1 MLKGIAYILLAAGLL
16 LSPLASE
23 AQQQSQPQPQGRSGP
38 PQGVRRFDPRDTGP
52 VALLLRNRAELRL
65 TADQVA
71 RLQELDMQ
79 VELKNRPFVT
89 QLVEMRR
96 QLPRLQRGREPTQ
109 EQRTVFEAQMR
120 AAEPLMKSIDENWK
134 AAMRQVGQI
143 LTEEQKSKIP
153 VLVSN
158 ERKSGERR
166 RGGDGRD

>member
-1 MLKGIAYILLAAGLL
+1 MHKGIAYILLVFGLA

-23 AQQQSQPQPQGRSGP
+23 AQQQPPQPQPRSGP

-65 TADQVA
+65 TAEQVT
-71 RLQELDMQ
+71 RLQEIDVQ

-96 QLPRLQRGREPTQ
+96 QLPRLERGRDPTR
-109 EQRTVFEAQMR
+109 EEREAFGAQMR

-143 LTEEQKSKIP
+143 LTEEQKAKIHD
-153 VLVSN
+153 LVAN
-158 ERKSGERR
+158 ERKGGDRR
-166 RGGDGRD
+166 RGGNGRD